1 MENFKMKI
9 NDIPP
14 DIRQRVKRG
23 VVIPAM
29 PLALTP
35 DRTFD
40 ERHQR
45 ALTRYYIAA
54 GVGGIAVGVHSTQFQ
69 IRDPDFGLFEPVL
82 RLVSETIDA
91 CCGPKAGILKVAG
104 ICGKTAPALK
114 EAGIAVEN
122 GYHAGLLSLAAFA
135 HDDINTM
142 IHHCKEVAA
151 VMPIFGFYLQPSVG
165 GRILPYAFWRRFVE
179 IENVLAIKIAPFNRY
194 QTFDV
199 VRAVCD
205 AGRESDIALYTGNDD
220 NIAVDLLTEYRIQ
233 TDGGEKTVRIVGGL
247 LGHWS
252 VWTKTAVDL
261 LKQIQDLTENKA
273 SIPPQMLSLAQEIT
287 DANAVIFDAANNYSG
302 CIPGIHEV
310 LRRQGLFRGTWCLD
324 EKEVLSPGQAEQID
338 RAYASYPHLN
348 DDAFVRDNLEKW
360 LSG

>member
-1 MENFKMKI
+1 MEDFNMKI
-9 NDIPP
+9 NAIPP

-40 ERHQR
+40 EKHQR
-45 ALTRYYIAA
+45 ALTRYYIAS

-69 IRDPDFGLFEPVL
+69 IRNPGIGLFEPVL
-82 RLVSETIDA
+82 RLVSGTIDA
-91 CCGPKAGILKVAG
+91 CCAHEADILKVAG
-104 ICGKTAPALK
+104 ICGKTGQALK
-114 EAGIAVEN
+114 EAGFAAKN
-122 GYHAGLLSLAAFA
+122 GYHAGLLSLAAFP

-142 IHHCKEVAA
+142 IHHCEAVAA

-199 VRAVCD
+199 ARAVCD
-205 AGRESDIALYTGNDD
+205 AGRENDIALYTGNDD
-220 NIAVDLLTEYRIQ
+220 NIVVDLLTEYRIQ
-233 TDGGEKTVRIVGGL
+233 TAHGEKSVRIVGGL

-252 VWTKTAVDL
+252 VWTKKAVDL
-261 LKQIQDLTENKA
+261 LKQIHHLAENKA
-273 SIPPQMLSLAQEIT
+273 PLPPQMLSLAQEIT
-287 DANAVIFDAANNYSG
+287 DANAAIFDAANNYSG

-324 EKEVLSPGQAEQID
+324 KNEILSPGQVEQID
-338 RAYASYPHLN
+338 RVYAAYPHLK

-360 LSG
+360 LRE

>member
-1 MENFKMKI
+1 MENFNMKI

-40 ERHQR
+40 EKHQR

-54 GVGGIAVGVHSTQFQ
+54 GVGGIAVGVHSTQFK
-69 IRDPDFGLFEPVL
+69 IRDPEFGLFEPVL
-82 RLVSETIDA
+82 RLVSGSIDR
-91 CCGPKAGILKVAG
+91 CCKPKAAILKVAG
-104 ICGKTAPALK
+104 ICGRTEQALK
-114 EAGIAVEN
+114 EAGFAAEN

-135 HDDINTM
+135 HDDIPTM
-142 IHHCKEVAA
+142 IAHCKQVAA

-165 GRILPYAFWRRFVE
+165 GRILPYLFWRRFVE

-205 AGRESDIALYTGNDD
+205 AGRENDIALYTGNDD
-220 NIAVDLLTEYRIQ
+220 NIVVDLLTEYRIQ
-233 TDGGEKTVRIVGGL
+233 TARGEKAVRIVGGL

-252 VWTKTAVDL
+252 VWTKNAVDL
-261 LKQIQDLTENKA
+261 VKQIHELTENQA
-273 SIPPQMLSLAQEIT
+273 PLPPQMLSLAQEVT
-287 DANAVIFDAANNYSG
+287 DVNAVIFDASNNYSG

-324 EKEVLSPGQAEQID
+324 KNEILSAGQSEQID
-338 RAYASYPHLN
+338 RAYAAYPHLN

-360 LSG
+360 LGD

>member
-1 MENFKMKI
+1 MKL
-9 NDIPP
+9 NSIPQ

-23 VVIPAM
+23 TVIPAM
-29 PLALTP
+29 PLALTR

-45 ALTRYYIAA
+45 ALIMYYLAA
-54 GVGGIAVGVHSTQFQ
+54 GVGGIAAGVHSTQFQ
-69 IRDPDFGLFEPVL
+69 IRAPEFGLFEPVL
-82 RLVSETIDA
+82 GLVSGAIDA
-91 CCGPKAGILKVAG
+91 CCGPQAAVLKVAG
-104 ICGKTAPALK
+104 VCGKTEQALK
-114 EAGIAVEN
+114 EARFAAEN

-135 HDDINTM
+135 NEDIPAL
-142 IHHCKEVAA
+142 IDHCKRVAA
-151 VMPIFGFYLQPSVG
+151 EMPIFGFYLQPSVG

-205 AGRESDIALYTGNDD
+205 AGRENDIALYTGNDD
-220 NIAVDLLTEYRIQ
+220 NIVVDLLTEYRIQ
-233 TDGGEKTVRIVGGL
+233 TDGGEKAVRIVGGL

-252 VWTKTAVDL
+252 VWTKNAVDL
-261 LKQIQDLTENKA
+261 LAQIHDLTEHKA
-273 SIPPQMLSLAQEIT
+273 PLPPQMLSLAQEIT
-287 DANAVIFDAANNYSG
+287 DANAAFFDAANNYSG

-324 EKEVLSPGQAEQID
+324 EKEVLSPGQIDQIN
-338 RAYASYPHLN
+338 RVYACYPHLN
-348 DDAFVRDNLEKW
+348 DDAFIKENLEKW
-360 LSG
+360 LGG